1 MLEYIIEFSGQ
12 LNIIDIFNNQII
24 FVIGIFVD
32 EFTCILLRKVFD
44 RRSGR
49 GWWISGKFS

>member
-12 LNIIDIFNNQII
+12 LNIIDIFNSQII
-24 FVIGIFVD
+24 FVIAIFVD
-32 EFTCILLRKVFD
+32 EFTCILLRKVFN

-49 GWWISGKFS
+49 GW